1 MLTNSRDIIRRLE
14 RGWALVR
21 VTGSHHVF
29 KSPISGATV
38 VVPIPRRTW
47 EKALSMP
54 FIRARGGNL
63 TEVAMA
69 HYIAIIEDAG
79 PDHAVGVWFPDL
91 PGCTSAG
98 DDIDEALRN
107 APEALELYA
116 ESFEA
121 DGKPLPRP
129 RTLTELKNDP
139 EIADDIKT
147 YMVALIEFPARAHA
161 AE

>member
-1 MLTNSRDIIRRLE
+1 
-14 RGWALVR
+14 
-21 VTGSHHVF
+21 
-29 KSPISGATV
+29 V
-38 VVPIPRRTW
+38 V
-47 EKALSMP
+47 
-54 FIRARGGNL
+54 
-63 TEVAMA
+63 

-79 PDHAVGVWFPDL
+79 PDTAVGVWFPDL

-116 ESFEA
+116 ESFEIN
-121 DGKPLPRP
+121 GKPLPRP
-129 RTLTELKNDP
+129 RTLTELKTDP

-147 YMVALIEFPARAHA
+147 YMVALIELPARAHA

>member
-1 MLTNSRDIIRRLE
+1 
-14 RGWALVR
+14 
-21 VTGSHHVF
+21 
-29 KSPISGATV
+29 
-38 VVPIPRRTW
+38 
-47 EKALSMP
+47 
-54 FIRARGGNL
+54 
-63 TEVAMA
+63 MA

-79 PDHAVGVWFPDL
+79 PEHAVGVWFPDL

-116 ESFEA
+116 ESFAA

-129 RTLTELKNDP
+129 RTLTELKSDP
-139 EIADDIKT
+139 EIADDIRT
-147 YMVALIEFPARAHA
+147 CMVALIELRARAHA

>member
-1 MLTNSRDIIRRLE
+1 
-14 RGWALVR
+14 
-21 VTGSHHVF
+21 
-29 KSPISGATV
+29 
-38 VVPIPRRTW
+38 
-47 EKALSMP
+47 
-54 FIRARGGNL
+54 
-63 TEVAMA
+63 MA
-69 HYIAIIEDAG
+69 HNIAIIEDAG

-98 DDIDEALRN
+98 DDIDAALRN

-121 DGKPLPRP
+121 DGKPLPPP
-129 RTLTELKNDP
+129 RTLTESKNDP

-147 YMVALIEFPARAHA
+147 YMVALIELHGRTHA